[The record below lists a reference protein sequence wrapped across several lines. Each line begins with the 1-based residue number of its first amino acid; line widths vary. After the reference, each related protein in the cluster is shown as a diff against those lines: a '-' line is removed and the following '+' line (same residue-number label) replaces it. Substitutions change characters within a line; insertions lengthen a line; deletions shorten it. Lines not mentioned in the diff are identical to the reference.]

1 MTFKLQCKEK
11 NILYG
16 VGMLDKI
23 DRKLL

>member
-23 DRKLL
+23 D

>member
-23 DRKLL
+23 DR

>member
-16 VGMLDKI
+16 VGMLDK
-23 DRKLL
+23 